1 MSSIKPTVGRKV
13 WFYSDTSGPGIL
25 DGDQPCDATVT
36 YVHPDGFVTLLV
48 ITHDGFSRIEREVKL
63 RDPHEDDHH
72 GSGERFAT
80 WMPYQ
85 IGQATKEVVLGTDA
99 VAREDM
105 AAVAREKWPNVETA
119 AAMLE
124 ARGIAKARTRSVEQ
138 PTGASD
144 AAIEQQLQTLGK
156 TAPRIT
162 PADIEANILE
172 AHYFTAYEAVE
183 EVRLAKALDGTGPMD
198 PPKPHPSLALFTI
211 CTLVLKNGFVVTGES
226 ACASPENFNA
236 ELGQRLA
243 RAKAIDKVWPLM
255 GYELRSQLVA
265 QAEET
270 QPVSAGLT
278 D

>member
-1 MSSIKPTVGRKV
+1 MSSIKPTIGRKV
-13 WFYSDTSGPGIL
+13 WFYSDTIHPGIYDYHL
-25 DGDQPCDATVT
+25 PFDATVV
-36 YVHPDGFVTLLV
+36 YIYPDGKVNLLV
-48 ITHDGFSRIEREVKL
+48 ITHGGWSCIEREVKL
-63 RDPHEDDHH
+63 RDPHEGDRQ
-72 GSGERFAT
+72 GSGKRFAT

-85 IGQATKEVVLGTDA
+85 IGQATKEVVLDTDKLLA
-99 VAREDM
+99 QEILRTIGIEQ
-105 AAVAREKWPNVETA
+105 PNVETA

-124 ARGIAKARTRSVEQ
+124 AREIAKARTRSVEQ
-138 PTGASD
+138 PTDD
-144 AAIEQQLQTLGK
+144 AAVEQQLQTLGK

-183 EVRLAKALDGTGPMD
+183 EVRLARALDGTGPMD

-236 ELGQRLA
+236 EIGQRLA

-255 GYELRSQLVA
+255 GYELRSKLAA
-265 QAEET
+265 QAEEA
-270 QPVSAGLT
+270 QPVSVGLT